1 MDYLDIFNKLF
12 NKQHKGYFMKRE
24 YRTPGPLPALKILTV
39 ELWFIG
45 YRNKRKE
52 LVEKFEYKG
61 SILDNMVQ
69 QVYNDLNSKVLMYLF
84 ENVDRLFIEYGET
97 K

>member
-52 LVEKFEYKG
+52 LVERFEYKG

>member
-61 SILDNMVQ
+61 SILDNMIQ

-84 ENVDRLFIEYGET
+84 ENVDRLFTEYGET

>member
-61 SILDNMVQ
+61 SILDGMVQ

>member
-84 ENVDRLFIEYGET
+84 ENVDRLFIEYGKT

>member
-1 MDYLDIFNKLF
+1 MDYLSSFNKVF
-12 NKQHKGYFMKRE
+12 NKNHKGYFMKRE

-61 SILDNMVQ
+61 SILDSMVQ

>member
-69 QVYNDLNSKVLMYLF
+69 QVYNDLNSKVLIYLF

>member
-1 MDYLDIFNKLF
+1 MDYLSSFNKVF
-12 NKQHKGYFMKRE
+12 NKNHRGYFMKRE

-45 YRNKRKE
+45 HRNRTRE

-69 QVYNDLNSKVLMYLF
+69 QVYNDLNSNVLMYLF
-84 ENVDRLFIEYGET
+84 EHVEELFARYG
-97 K
+97 KAK

>member
-12 NKQHKGYFMKRE
+12 NREHKGYFMKRE
-24 YRTPGPLPALKILTV
+24 YRIPGPLPALKMVTV

-45 YRNKRKE
+45 HRGKCKE

-61 SILDNMVQ
+61 SIPDNIIP
-69 QVYNDLNSKVLMYLF
+69 QVYNDLNGKVLYYLF
-84 ENVDRLFIEYGET
+84 ENKLKLFEKYG
-97 K
+97 KIQ

>member
-84 ENVDRLFIEYGET
+84 ENIDRLFIEYGET

>member
-1 MDYLDIFNKLF
+1 MDYLSSFNKVF
-12 NKQHKGYFMKRE
+12 NKNHRGYFMKRE

-45 YRNKRKE
+45 YRNKRRE
-52 LVEKFEYKG
+52 LIDKFEYKG
-61 SILDNMVQ
+61 SVLDTMIP
-69 QVYNDLNSKVLMYLF
+69 QVYDDLNSKVLMYLF

>member
-84 ENVDRLFIEYGET
+84 ENINRLFVEYGEA

>member
-12 NKQHKGYFMKRE
+12 NAQHKGYFMKRE

-45 YRNKRKE
+45 YRGKRKE

-61 SILDNMVQ
+61 SILDNMIT
-69 QVYNDLNSKVLMYLF
+69 QVYNDLNGKVLYYLF
-84 ENVDRLFIEYGET
+84 ENKQKLFEEYD
-97 K
+97 KA

>member
-84 ENVDRLFIEYGET
+84 ENVDRLFTEYGET

>member
-1 MDYLDIFNKLF
+1 MDYLSSFNKVF
-12 NKQHKGYFMKRE
+12 NKNHRGYFMKRE
-24 YRTPGPLPALKILTV
+24 YRTPGPLPALKILTI

-52 LVEKFEYKG
+52 LVETFTYKG
-61 SILDNMVQ
+61 SVLDTMVPQ
-69 QVYNDLNSKVLMYLF
+69 IYNDLNSKVLMYLF
-84 ENVDRLFIEYGET
+84 ENVDRLFVEYGEA

>member
-61 SILDNMVQ
+61 SILDKMVQ
-69 QVYNDLNSKVLMYLF
+69 QVYNDLNSKVLIYLF
-84 ENVDRLFIEYGET
+84 ENVDRLFIENGET

>member
-45 YRNKRKE
+45 YRNKRKK

>member
-1 MDYLDIFNKLF
+1 MDYLSCFNKVF
-12 NKQHKGYFMKRE
+12 NKNYKGYFMKRE

-52 LVEKFEYKG
+52 LVETFQYKG
-61 SILDNMVQ
+61 SVLDNMIP
-69 QVYNDLNSKVLMYLF
+69 QVYNDLNSQMLMYLF
-84 ENVDRLFIEYGET
+84 ENVDRLFIEYG
-97 K
+97 KAK

>member
-24 YRTPGPLPALKILTV
+24 YRTPGPLPALKILTI

-45 YRNKRKE
+45 YRGKRKE
-52 LVEKFEYKG
+52 LVEKFEYRG
-61 SILDNMVQ
+61 SILDNMVN
-69 QVYNDLNSKVLMYLF
+69 QVYNDLNGKVLYYLF
-84 ENVDRLFIEYGET
+84 ENKQKLFEEYG
-97 K
+97 KA